1 MTVDSFLLQLKRN
14 LDKTKIIFLAVLNL
28 GGFWKDKE
36 EIKMLSQSIEDY
48 LKAIYEVETSEEK
61 VSTSALSEKLG
72 VSPASVTSM
81 VKKLS
86 ERKLITHKRY
96 QGVKLTS
103 AGRKIALEIIR
114 HHRLVELYLKEALG
128 VPWDKVHQ
136 EAEKWEHVLS
146 EDLED
151 RIDKFLGYPV
161 TDPHGSPIPRRDGTM
176 IVRQC
181 SALVEVEPNTL
192 VKVVEVSDHDPEL
205 LRYLGAIGLYP
216 ETEMTVVS
224 RQPFKG
230 PIIVQLTGKE
240 HPIGRNA
247 AKYILV
253 EKAKN

>member
-1 MTVDSFLLQLKRN
+1 M
-14 LDKTKIIFLAVLNL
+14 
-28 GGFWKDKE
+28 E
-36 EIKMLSQSIEDY
+36 KMLSQSIEDY
-48 LKAIYEVETSEEK
+48 LKAIYEVESSEEK

-96 QGVKLTS
+96 QGVKLTP

-128 VPWDKVHQ
+128 VPWDQVHQ

-181 SALVEVEPNTL
+181 DALVDVEPDTL

-205 LRYLGAIGLYP
+205 LRYLGGIGLYP

-224 RQPFKG
+224 KQPFKG
-230 PIIVQLTGKE
+230 PIMVELTGKE
-240 HPIGRNA
+240 YPIGRNA

-253 EKAKN
+253 EKANN